1 MTPKPAAARQRPS
14 SSSRARLTPGR
25 RTGRYGRAV
34 DWDEVTFDP
43 VLVAV
48 AAVFAVCAI
57 YLLFLR
63 NAVMWGFLCIIGIV
77 AVGILMVA
85 PDVLNK

>member
-1 MTPKPAAARQRPS
+1 VSKIVMA
-14 SSSRARLTPGR
+14 GR
-25 RTGRYGRAV
+25 CGRYRRAV
-34 DWDEVTFDP
+34 DLDDVTFDP

-63 NAVMWGFLCIIGIV
+63 NSVMWGFICIIGV
-77 AVGILMVA
+77 VVVGIVMVS
-85 PDVLNK
+85 PDVLNR

>member
-1 MTPKPAAARQRPS
+1 MDLNEAN
-14 SSSRARLTPGR
+14 
-25 RTGRYGRAV
+25 
-34 DWDEVTFDP
+34 FDP

-63 NAVMWGFLCIIGIV
+63 NSVMWGFLCIIGV
-77 AVGILMVA
+77 VVVGIFMLY
-85 PDVLNK
+85 PEFRWELQ

>member
-1 MTPKPAAARQRPS
+1 MDLNEAN
-14 SSSRARLTPGR
+14 
-25 RTGRYGRAV
+25 
-34 DWDEVTFDP
+34 FDP

-63 NAVMWGFLCIIGIV
+63 NSVMWGFLCIVGIV
-77 AVGILMVA
+77 VVGIFMVY
-85 PDVLNK
+85 PEFRWELQ

>member
-1 MTPKPAAARQRPS
+1 MD
-14 SSSRARLTPGR
+14 LE
-25 RTGRYGRAV
+25 
-34 DWDEVTFDP
+34 DVTFDP

-63 NAVMWGFLCIIGIV
+63 NSVMWGFLCILGIV
-77 AVGILMVA
+77 VVGVVMVSPDLM
-85 PDVLNK
+85 NR

>member
-1 MTPKPAAARQRPS
+1 MDLQ
-14 SSSRARLTPGR
+14 
-25 RTGRYGRAV
+25 
-34 DWDEVTFDP
+34 DVTLDP

-63 NAVMWGFLCIIGIV
+63 NSVMLGFLCILGIV
-77 AVGILMVA
+77 VVGVIMVS
-85 PDVLNK
+85 PDLLNR